1 VAAKARALKKE
12 SKEFKEYE
20 EYKERGPKLLEL
32 LGLIV
37 LLEHFSMRY
46 RTLGNSGIEASV
58 VGFGA
63 WALGGWMWGGT
74 DRNDPVGAIHAAI
87 DHGINLIDT
96 APMYGYG
103 HSEQVVGEA
112 IKDRRDKVVLA
123 TKCGLNWWSDEG
135 DKFFEGDEFGRAE
148 DEPKYK
154 VFKNLRPK
162 EIRYEVEQSLK
173 RLQTDRIDLYQT
185 HWQDSTTATEDA
197 MAELVRLKE
206 EGKIRAIGCSNAAP
220 DQMRRY
226 LSVGQLDSDQEQY
239 SMLQRQHE
247 PTNLAF
253 CAENNIALLAYSPL
267 ALGILSGKIDANRK
281 FNRGDVRL
289 ANPWYQPENRPKVDQ
304 LLKAIQAVADAK
316 GATISQV
323 VIAWTVSQ
331 HGCTHALVG
340 ARNGEQAMA
349 NAKAGEIELS
359 AEELK
364 ALRRAVEATA

>member
-1 VAAKARALKKE
+1 
-12 SKEFKEYE
+12 
-20 EYKERGPKLLEL
+20 
-32 LGLIV
+32 
-37 LLEHFSMRY
+37 MRY

-103 HSEQVVGEA
+103 HSEGVVGEA
-112 IKDRRDKVVLA
+112 IKDRRDRVVLA
-123 TKCGLNWWSDEG
+123 TKCGLNWWSEEG
-135 DKFFEGDEFGRAE
+135 DKFFEGDEHGRAQ
-148 DEPKYK
+148 DEVKYK
-154 VFKNLRPK
+154 VYKNLRPK

-173 RLQTDRIDLYQT
+173 RLQTDWIDLYQT
-185 HWQDSTTATEDA
+185 HWQDPTTATEDA

-206 EGKIRAIGCSNAAP
+206 EGKIRAIGCSNATP
-220 DQMRRY
+220 EEMRRY
-226 LSVGQLDSDQEQY
+226 LSVGQLDTDQEQY

-253 CAENNIALLAYSPL
+253 CAEHNIAFLAYSPL

-304 LLKAIQAVADAK
+304 LLKVAQTVAEQK

-331 HGCTHALVG
+331 PGCTHALVG
-340 ARNGEQAMA
+340 ARNGDQAIA
-349 NAKAGEIELS
+349 NAKAGEIELTP
-359 AEELK
+359 AELK
-364 ALRRAVEATA
+364 ALRSAVEATEA